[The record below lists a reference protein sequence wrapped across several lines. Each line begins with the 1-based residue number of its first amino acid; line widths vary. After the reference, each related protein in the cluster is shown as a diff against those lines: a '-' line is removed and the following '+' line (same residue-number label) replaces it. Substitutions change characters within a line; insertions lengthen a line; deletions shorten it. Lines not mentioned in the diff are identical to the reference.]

1 MTIELQEYTLDI
13 PADLAANILAY
24 KESRP
29 ESNQCSN
36 KGGWQIDYQ
45 DDPPLWIQPTYA
57 QAKALMV
64 GYSVKRAWI
73 NVNGPGHSNRWH
85 RHHID
90 DYTAVLYVQVP
101 ENSGIMEFRVDRVD
115 YPIQPVVG
123 KLFVFSSN
131 YMHCVHEN
139 KSMDNRISMAF
150 NLVRQ

>member
-1 MTIELQEYTLDI
+1 MTMQIQEYTVDI
-13 PADLAANILAY
+13 PNDLAANILSF
-24 KESRP
+24 KDSHP
-29 ESNQCSN
+29 MGNQCSN

-45 DDPPLWIQPTYA
+45 DSMSVWIKSTYDQVTA
-57 QAKALMV
+57 CIP
-64 GYSVKRAWI
+64 GYTIKRAWI

-85 RHHID
+85 RHHIN

-115 YPIQPVVG
+115 YRIQPVVG

-139 KSMDNRISMAF
+139 KSSDDRISMAF

>member
-1 MTIELQEYTLDI
+1 MTMQIQEYTVDI
-13 PADLAANILAY
+13 PNDLAVNILAF
-24 KESRP
+24 KDSHP
-29 ESNQCSN
+29 MSNQCSN

-45 DDPPLWIQPTYA
+45 DNIPAWIKSTYD
-57 QAKALMV
+57 QATAHMA

-131 YMHCVHEN
+131 YLHCVHEN
-139 KSMDNRISMAF
+139 KSSDDRISMAF